1 MCHGMHIAKTGRIER
16 HASQEL
22 RVPQCMFTHHN
33 LGQQA
38 WKKVKTWE
46 THSLRIK
53 KNRDLSNEEWQKINL
68 KPT

>member
-38 WKKVKTWE
+38 WKKRENLGNSQFKNQ
-46 THSLRIK
+46 K
-53 KNRDLSNEEWQKINL
+53 K
-68 KPT
+68 